1 MSVKHGASLRSRA
14 SEQNRSLLNAPVSKY
29 IAPGGAS
36 FMVDASALRTSQ
48 TTASGLVL
56 PQTVNGVFLSV
67 VERDVPC
74 VMQYRLNDSW
84 NTISS
89 RELYQ
94 GVAGVA
100 RALQN
105 WGICCGDRVAIL
117 SENRPEWAMADF
129 ASLLLGAI
137 TVPFYPTLTS
147 EQIAYMLKDSGAR
160 VVFVSTE
167 TQLQKVL
174 AVKDQTQVEHIVI
187 MDATTSPA
195 EFMAPMVHNGP
206 HERDSSLD
214 AVANQV
220 KSNDVATLI
229 YTSGTTG
236 VPKGVLLTHGNM
248 TSNLTC
254 SLGGFDLGVGDISL
268 SFLPLSHIT
277 ARHVDLAVLFRGAS
291 LAYVGFVEQL
301 TQALKEVRPTF
312 LVGVPRVYEKIHTSV
327 EEKAKHFPAN
337 WLYPWA
343 LRVGQENLEE
353 VLAGLTPRSLSWKLA
368 NQLVYSKIRAGMGGR
383 VRVFI
388 SGGAPLGRD
397 LAQWYATMGI
407 RLHEGYGLTET
418 SPVIA
423 VNTPGAHKLGTVGK
437 PLSNVEVRIADDG
450 EILVRGPSI
459 FKGYWKN
466 PEETANAF
474 SDGWF
479 KTGDIGSLD
488 EDGFLSVTDR
498 KKDLIKTS
506 GGKFIAPQP
515 LENSLKH
522 NALITEAVVIGE
534 KRKFPAVMI
543 VPYFRLLEDWAHA
556 NEVVFSEH
564 AELVSH
570 PKVQTLYEGIVDDL
584 NRNLARFERLKK
596 IILLPEEFTVA
607 DGTLTA
613 SMKLRRRVVEE
624 RYREQIDA
632 MYQEAEQTAVKI

>member
-1 MSVKHGASLRSRA
+1 MA
-14 SEQNRSLLNAPVSKY
+14 
-29 IAPGGAS
+29 
-36 FMVDASALRTSQ
+36 DASALQTSQ
-48 TTASGLVL
+48 MAASGLAI
-56 PQTVNGVFLSV
+56 PQTINGVFLSV
-67 VERDVPC
+67 VQRGTPC
-74 VMQYRLNDSW
+74 VMQYRVKDSW

-89 RELYQ
+89 RNLYQ
-94 GVAGVA
+94 NVAGVA
-100 RALQN
+100 RGLQN
-105 WGICCGDRVAIL
+105 WGIGHGDRVAIL
-117 SENRPEWAMADF
+117 SENRPEWATADF
-129 ASLLLGAI
+129 ACLLLGAI
-137 TVPFYPTLTS
+137 TVPIYPTLTA
-147 EQIAYMLKDSGAR
+147 EQAAYMLKDSGAR
-160 VVFVSTE
+160 VAFVSTE

-174 AVKDQTQVEHIVI
+174 AIKDQTLIERIVI
-187 MDATTSPA
+187 MDATASQA
-195 EFMAPMVHNGP
+195 EPMASMMRNGP
-206 HERDSSLD
+206 HERDASLD

-220 KSNDVATLI
+220 KSDDVATLI

-312 LVGVPRVYEKIHTSV
+312 LVGVPRVYEKVHASV
-327 EEKAKHFPAN
+327 EEKAKHFPAS

-343 LRVGQENLEE
+343 LRVGEKNLKE
-353 VLAGLTPRSLSWKLA
+353 VLAGVTPRSLSWKLA
-368 NQLVYSKIRAGMGGR
+368 NKLVYSKIRAGMGGR

-423 VNTPGAHKLGTVGK
+423 VNTPRAHKLGTVGK

-466 PEETANAF
+466 SEETANAF
-474 SDGWF
+474 TDSWF

-522 NALITEAVVIGE
+522 NALIAEAVVIGE
-534 KRKFPAVMI
+534 KRKFPAVLI
-543 VPYFRLLEDWAHA
+543 VPNFRLLDDWAHT
-556 NEVVFSEH
+556 NQVPFSGH
-564 AELVSH
+564 QELVLH
-570 PKVQTLYEGIVDDL
+570 PKVQTLYEGIVEAL
-584 NRNLARFERLKK
+584 NHNLARFERLKK
-596 IILLPEEFTVA
+596 VILLPEEFTVA

-613 SMKLRRRVVEE
+613 SMKLRRRVVEDRYHE
-624 RYREQIDA
+624 RIDA
-632 MYQEAEQTAVKI
+632 MYREAEQTTV